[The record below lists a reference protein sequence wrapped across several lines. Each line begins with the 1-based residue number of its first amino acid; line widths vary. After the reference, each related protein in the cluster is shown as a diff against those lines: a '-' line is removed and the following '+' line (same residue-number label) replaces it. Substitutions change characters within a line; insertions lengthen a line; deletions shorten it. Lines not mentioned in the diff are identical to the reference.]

1 MTQTLTRTNASQQG
15 GAQPSRFEPVPASVS
30 FPDMEEAILKLW
42 QDNEIFQR
50 SMREREGGPEYVFF
64 EGPPTANGRPGI
76 HHVLARAFKDM
87 FPRYKT
93 MQGYHVLRKGGWDT
107 HGLPVELEVEK
118 QLGLTGKDQIEEY
131 GVAKFNQMC
140 KESVWEYLSDWE
152 ALTERMAFWVSL
164 DDAYVTMN
172 NDYVQSL
179 WWILQQL
186 WNKDLLYEGYKVVPY
201 CPRCGTPLSSHELSL
216 GYQEGTVDPSIYVKF
231 AVKNEDNTFLLAWTT
246 TPWTLPGN
254 AALAVG
260 EKIDYVKVRVKPP
273 PDSTTGNNGG
283 RGLNSSGAQIYLA
296 KELAATV
303 LEPGYEILDEMK
315 GAALVGKE
323 YEPLFRFGQPPAERI
338 TLTSLPPNSSAQTT
352 APASFTLPPPLALTT
367 WPSGRRTICRSSIR
381 SIPPGSSKPEV
392 TPSGPVFSSRTP
404 TRASP
409 LIWMGA
415 GCSTRPEPTNTPT
428 RFAGVATHP

>member
-1 MTQTLTRTNASQQG
+1 MTQTLTRTNASQEE
-15 GAQPSRFEPVPASVS
+15 GAQPSQFEPVPASVS
-30 FPDMEEAILKLW
+30 FPDLEDAIQKLW
-42 QDNEIFQR
+42 QDKDVFQR

-201 CPRCGTPLSSHELSL
+201 CPRCGTPLSSHELIPGL
-216 GYQEGTVDPSIYVKF
+216 QGGDGRPQRLREIHRQE
-231 AVKNEDNTFLLAWTT
+231 
-246 TPWTLPGN
+246 
-254 AALAVG
+254 
-260 EKIDYVKVRVKPP
+260 
-273 PDSTTGNNGG
+273 
-283 RGLNSSGAQIYLA
+283 
-296 KELAATV
+296 
-303 LEPGYEILDEMK
+303 
-315 GAALVGKE
+315 
-323 YEPLFRFGQPPAERI
+323 
-338 TLTSLPPNSSAQTT
+338 
-352 APASFTLPPPLALTT
+352 
-367 WPSGRRTICRSSIR
+367 
-381 SIPPGSSKPEV
+381 
-392 TPSGPVFSSRTP
+392 
-404 TRASP
+404 
-409 LIWMGA
+409 
-415 GCSTRPEPTNTPT
+415 
-428 RFAGVATHP
+428 